1 MRRIVMSVE
10 ANKALV
16 QRYVE
21 EPWNKG
27 NVAILDEL
35 CAPNFH
41 LEGLGGVE
49 EFKAGILDYRK
60 TFPDLH
66 FTVEEVIAEGD
77 KVAYR
82 WTSRGTNQVEY
93 EGIAPGNVVSS
104 TGITIIRIVDGKVVE
119 DRFEGSGPRVEE
131 KTA

>member
-1 MRRIVMSVE
+1 MSIE
-10 ANKALV
+10 ENKALV

-27 NVAILDEL
+27 NVAVLDEL
-35 CAPNFH
+35 CVPNFH

-49 EFKAGILDYRK
+49 EFKKAVLEFRK
-60 TFPDLH
+60 IMPDLR
-66 FTVEEVIAEGD
+66 FTVEEIIAEGE

-82 WTSRGTNQVEY
+82 WSSRGTNQVEY
-93 EGIAPGNVVSS
+93 EGIAPGNVVID

-119 DRFEGSGPRVEE
+119 DRFEASRPRVEE

>member
-1 MRRIVMSVE
+1 MSVE
-10 ANKALV
+10 ENKAFV
-16 QRYVE
+16 QRYVD

-27 NVAILDEL
+27 NVDALDEM

-49 EFKAGILDYRK
+49 AFKAVVTAFR
-60 TFPDLH
+60 TSFPDLN
-66 FTVEEVIAEGD
+66 FTVEEIIAEGD

-82 WTSRGTNQVEY
+82 WTSRGTHQGEY
-93 EGIAPGNVVSS
+93 EGIAPTGKTVTS

-119 DRFEGSGPRVEE
+119 DRFESGGPSIEE
-131 KTA
+131 QLA